1 MIQEATMSSSPPETV
16 IAIYRVRAE
25 KEQEFF
31 ALLRQHYPVL
41 TRLGLV
47 TDEKP
52 IVYRGTERGGGPIVF
67 EVFTWKDGEAPTT
80 AHHSPEVGRIWE
92 AMGTMV
98 EERDGKPKF
107 EFPHVTKLDL
117 TFDDARS
124 RP

>member
-52 IVYRGTERGGGPIVF
+52 IVYRGTEHGGGPIVF
-67 EVFTWKDGEAPTT
+67 EVFTWKDGEAPAT

-117 TFDDARS
+117 TFDEA
-124 RP
+124 